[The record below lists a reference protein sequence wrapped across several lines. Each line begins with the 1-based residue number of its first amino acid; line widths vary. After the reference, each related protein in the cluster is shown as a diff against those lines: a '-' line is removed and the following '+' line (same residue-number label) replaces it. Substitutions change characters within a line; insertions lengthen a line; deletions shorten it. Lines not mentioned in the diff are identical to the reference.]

1 MDLTTNELY
10 KHIKRKAN
18 NNLNKN
24 IKPELPSIL
33 IKTRPIEIPDTKKEE
48 EENIEN
54 YFKIII
60 LNEANI
66 SNIIY
71 NSSLNLKIN
80 ICFNNL
86 EYLSLTNNF
95 LINLNFI
102 INFPDLFYLDVFGNP
117 LEEFEA
123 LNYKNTF
130 GYLRLTVES
139 FHEKNL
145 LNIFGL
151 NCSILEIDIKDR
163 NVCKAFKL
171 NNPNIMMINNEIKY
185 YIDPLI
191 EAETRKNTK
200 RHKSIN
206 RKSVNINVN
215 KSNDNSSS
223 NSNFHLNK
231 TNSNLGIRKE
241 KNGIMNYNINKNN
254 VFRFV
259 KNEMNQ
265 MQIKNKADNLK
276 LNNKISTYNNIN
288 NNIII
293 KNKNLLK
300 IKEFFDELNQV
311 ITKIT
316 KKAKGK
322 LRPYILKEDKQYLNI
337 EKKRILLLYQ
347 IYMKLSI
354 FNDRKKKDINE
365 IFIKNPDAVNSNKFC
380 DEIKIYEMK
389 NYIKCININIRFG
402 IIILISML
410 FYCLNLVSMKLAIT
424 IIHYLLLKYYKLDEH
439 KQFQYFNTFGNIHY
453 LCYYFDN
460 LEDFKTK
467 LKFAE
472 QSQIDLYKKILDILE
487 IPKLILN
494 INKIKQK
501 SNFFIKHK
509 NISQKIR
516 VSSLLSEFRE
526 FNMEKDILILIEFFC
541 DFIQYE
547 NIEQEIING
556 SENDEYSTLIEI
568 KELLEQKELEKN
580 HVFISDLSVK
590 KFYKN
595 KLESTFNK
603 FFFENNKIKMVKNK
617 TFKFVKEYKKDFN
630 KNKMNLIS
638 FLNNWN
644 QEYKKTD
651 DLNAENCLTIDKY
664 ITNSRTNNT
673 FGNKSKSIKSI
684 IEYHRNNSFFSN
696 KNISINKE
704 NNFTQNYFSSSKFEN
719 KVNYNNIQDQNI
731 YYKTENNNN
740 IINSRQIW
748 DINQENKTFGKPNTN
763 LLWLSS
769 KNVFNKTYK
778 TIGEFNTINKNNSKL
793 LSNYFNKSLT
803 SKKTNEDRYKTN
815 FLKTYSI
822 NKRYLREKIKK
833 YIKNEDKKDI
843 DNIKK
848 ENHRTNI
855 NIYRFENKKANKKK
869 SETNNRF
876 NGDLLVEKYN
886 QAKQSK
892 IIRKILEKQNKLFQE
907 KLKKLKNLQETNKK

>member
-1 MDLTTNELY
+1 M
-10 KHIKRKAN
+10 
-18 NNLNKN
+18 
-24 IKPELPSIL
+24 
-33 IKTRPIEIPDTKKEE
+33 
-48 EENIEN
+48 
-54 YFKIII
+54 
-60 LNEANI
+60 
-66 SNIIY
+66 
-71 NSSLNLKIN
+71 
-80 ICFNNL
+80 
-86 EYLSLTNNF
+86 
-95 LINLNFI
+95 
-102 INFPDLFYLDVFGNP
+102 
-117 LEEFEA
+117 
-123 LNYKNTF
+123 
-130 GYLRLTVES
+130 
-139 FHEKNL
+139 
-145 LNIFGL
+145 
-151 NCSILEIDIKDR
+151 
-163 NVCKAFKL
+163 
-171 NNPNIMMINNEIKY
+171 
-185 YIDPLI
+185 
-191 EAETRKNTK
+191 
-200 RHKSIN
+200 
-206 RKSVNINVN
+206 
-215 KSNDNSSS
+215 
-223 NSNFHLNK
+223 
-231 TNSNLGIRKE
+231 
-241 KNGIMNYNINKNN
+241 
-254 VFRFV
+254 
-259 KNEMNQ
+259 
-265 MQIKNKADNLK
+265 
-276 LNNKISTYNNIN
+276 
-288 NNIII
+288 
-293 KNKNLLK
+293 
-300 IKEFFDELNQV
+300 
-311 ITKIT
+311 
-316 KKAKGK
+316 
-322 LRPYILKEDKQYLNI
+322 
-337 EKKRILLLYQ
+337 
-347 IYMKLSI
+347 
-354 FNDRKKKDINE
+354 
-365 IFIKNPDAVNSNKFC
+365 
-380 DEIKIYEMK
+380 
-389 NYIKCININIRFG
+389 
-402 IIILISML
+402 
-410 FYCLNLVSMKLAIT
+410 
-424 IIHYLLLKYYKLDEH
+424 
-439 KQFQYFNTFGNIHY
+439 
-453 LCYYFDN
+453 
-460 LEDFKTK
+460 
-467 LKFAE
+467 KFAE

-719 KVNYNNIQDQNI
+719 KVNYNNIPDQNI

-769 KNVFNKTYK
+769 KNVFNNTYK

-822 NKRYLREKIKK
+822 NKRFLREKIKK
-833 YIKNEDKKDI
+833 NIKVEDKKDI

-892 IIRKILEKQNKLFQE
+892 IIRKLLEKQNKLFQE

>member
-1 MDLTTNELY
+1 
-10 KHIKRKAN
+10 
-18 NNLNKN
+18 
-24 IKPELPSIL
+24 
-33 IKTRPIEIPDTKKEE
+33 
-48 EENIEN
+48 
-54 YFKIII
+54 
-60 LNEANI
+60 
-66 SNIIY
+66 
-71 NSSLNLKIN
+71 
-80 ICFNNL
+80 
-86 EYLSLTNNF
+86 
-95 LINLNFI
+95 
-102 INFPDLFYLDVFGNP
+102 
-117 LEEFEA
+117 
-123 LNYKNTF
+123 
-130 GYLRLTVES
+130 
-139 FHEKNL
+139 
-145 LNIFGL
+145 
-151 NCSILEIDIKDR
+151 
-163 NVCKAFKL
+163 
-171 NNPNIMMINNEIKY
+171 
-185 YIDPLI
+185 
-191 EAETRKNTK
+191 
-200 RHKSIN
+200 
-206 RKSVNINVN
+206 
-215 KSNDNSSS
+215 
-223 NSNFHLNK
+223 
-231 TNSNLGIRKE
+231 
-241 KNGIMNYNINKNN
+241 
-254 VFRFV
+254 
-259 KNEMNQ
+259 
-265 MQIKNKADNLK
+265 
-276 LNNKISTYNNIN
+276 
-288 NNIII
+288 
-293 KNKNLLK
+293 
-300 IKEFFDELNQV
+300 
-311 ITKIT
+311 
-316 KKAKGK
+316 
-322 LRPYILKEDKQYLNI
+322 
-337 EKKRILLLYQ
+337 
-347 IYMKLSI
+347 
-354 FNDRKKKDINE
+354 
-365 IFIKNPDAVNSNKFC
+365 
-380 DEIKIYEMK
+380 
-389 NYIKCININIRFG
+389 
-402 IIILISML
+402 
-410 FYCLNLVSMKLAIT
+410 MKLAIT

-472 QSQIDLYKKILDILE
+472 QSQIDLYQKILDILE

-664 ITNSRTNNT
+664 ITNSRINNT

-719 KVNYNNIQDQNI
+719 KVNYNNIPDQNI

-769 KNVFNKTYK
+769 KNVFNNTYK

-815 FLKTYSI
+815 FLKTY
-822 NKRYLREKIKK
+822 
-833 YIKNEDKKDI
+833 
-843 DNIKK
+843 
-848 ENHRTNI
+848 
-855 NIYRFENKKANKKK
+855 
-869 SETNNRF
+869 
-876 NGDLLVEKYN
+876 
-886 QAKQSK
+886 
-892 IIRKILEKQNKLFQE
+892 
-907 KLKKLKNLQETNKK
+907 

>member
-1 MDLTTNELY
+1 
-10 KHIKRKAN
+10 
-18 NNLNKN
+18 
-24 IKPELPSIL
+24 
-33 IKTRPIEIPDTKKEE
+33 
-48 EENIEN
+48 
-54 YFKIII
+54 
-60 LNEANI
+60 
-66 SNIIY
+66 
-71 NSSLNLKIN
+71 
-80 ICFNNL
+80 
-86 EYLSLTNNF
+86 
-95 LINLNFI
+95 
-102 INFPDLFYLDVFGNP
+102 
-117 LEEFEA
+117 
-123 LNYKNTF
+123 
-130 GYLRLTVES
+130 
-139 FHEKNL
+139 
-145 LNIFGL
+145 
-151 NCSILEIDIKDR
+151 
-163 NVCKAFKL
+163 
-171 NNPNIMMINNEIKY
+171 
-185 YIDPLI
+185 
-191 EAETRKNTK
+191 
-200 RHKSIN
+200 
-206 RKSVNINVN
+206 
-215 KSNDNSSS
+215 
-223 NSNFHLNK
+223 
-231 TNSNLGIRKE
+231 
-241 KNGIMNYNINKNN
+241 
-254 VFRFV
+254 
-259 KNEMNQ
+259 
-265 MQIKNKADNLK
+265 
-276 LNNKISTYNNIN
+276 
-288 NNIII
+288 
-293 KNKNLLK
+293 
-300 IKEFFDELNQV
+300 
-311 ITKIT
+311 
-316 KKAKGK
+316 
-322 LRPYILKEDKQYLNI
+322 
-337 EKKRILLLYQ
+337 
-347 IYMKLSI
+347 
-354 FNDRKKKDINE
+354 
-365 IFIKNPDAVNSNKFC
+365 
-380 DEIKIYEMK
+380 
-389 NYIKCININIRFG
+389 
-402 IIILISML
+402 
-410 FYCLNLVSMKLAIT
+410 
-424 IIHYLLLKYYKLDEH
+424 
-439 KQFQYFNTFGNIHY
+439 
-453 LCYYFDN
+453 
-460 LEDFKTK
+460 
-467 LKFAE
+467 
-472 QSQIDLYKKILDILE
+472 
-487 IPKLILN
+487 
-494 INKIKQK
+494 
-501 SNFFIKHK
+501 
-509 NISQKIR
+509 
-516 VSSLLSEFRE
+516 
-526 FNMEKDILILIEFFC
+526 
-541 DFIQYE
+541 
-547 NIEQEIING
+547 
-556 SENDEYSTLIEI
+556 LIEI

-704 NNFTQNYFSSSKFEN
+704 NNFTQNYFSSSNFYN
-719 KVNYNNIQDQNI
+719 KVNYNNIPDQNI

-822 NKRYLREKIKK
+822 NKRFLREKIKK

-848 ENHRTNI
+848 ENHRKNI
-855 NIYRFENKKANKKK
+855 NIYRFENKKTNKKK